1 MDSTDYKKL
10 KILQRNG
17 RETASNI
24 SKEIHMSVSAVTE
37 RIKRLESE
45 NVIKGYTI
53 VVDERRIG
61 FAMTILMEVRL
72 ENPRFFDDFTKAV
85 EDMDEII
92 ACYYKTGEFDLLL
105 KIACDSGDELEKIHR
120 KIMNIGGVI
129 DTKTDIVVK
138 NVKNKYSAIKK
149 PER

>member
-1 MDSTDYKKL
+1 LDNTDYKIL

-45 NVIKGYTI
+45 NIIKAYTI

-61 FAMTILMEVRL
+61 YALTILMEVRL
-72 ENPRFFDDFTKAV
+72 ENPRYFDDFTKAV

-105 KIACDSGDELEKIHR
+105 KIACDSGDELEAIHR
-120 KIMNIGGVI
+120 RIMNIGGVI

-138 NVKNKYSAIKK
+138 NVKNKYSAIRE
-149 PER
+149 PEK

>member
-1 MDSTDYKKL
+1 MDSTDYKIL
-10 KILQRNG
+10 KILQRNA

-37 RIKRLESE
+37 RINKMKNE
-45 NVIKGYTI
+45 NIIKAYTI
-53 VVDERRIG
+53 VVDERRVG

-85 EDMDEII
+85 EEMDEII

-105 KIACDSGDELEKIHR
+105 KIACDSGDELEAIHR
-120 KIMNIGGVI
+120 KIMNIGGVV

-138 NVKNKYSAIKK
+138 NVKNSYSAIKK
-149 PER
+149 PDK

>member
-1 MDSTDYKKL
+1 MDSTDYKIL

-45 NVIKGYTI
+45 SIIKAYTI

-72 ENPRFFDDFTKAV
+72 ENPKYFEDFSKAV

-105 KIACDSGDELEKIHR
+105 KIACDSGDELEAIHR
-120 KIMNIGGVI
+120 RIMNIGGVI

-138 NVKNKYSAIKK
+138 NIKNKYSAIRK
-149 PER
+149 PEK

>member
-1 MDSTDYKKL
+1 MDSTDYKIL

-45 NVIKGYTI
+45 NIIKAYTI

-72 ENPRFFDDFTKAV
+72 ENPKYFEDFSKAV

-105 KIACDSGDELEKIHR
+105 KIACDSGDELEAIHR
-120 KIMNIGGVI
+120 RIMNIGGVI

-138 NVKNKYSAIKK
+138 NIKNKYSAIRK
-149 PER
+149 PEK

>member
-1 MDSTDYKKL
+1 MDSTDYKIL
-10 KILQRNG
+10 KILQKNG

-37 RIKRLESE
+37 RIKRLE
-45 NVIKGYTI
+45 NDGVIKAYTI
-53 VVDERRIG
+53 VVDERRVG

-72 ENPRFFDDFTKAV
+72 ENPRYFDDFTKAV
-85 EDMDEII
+85 EGMDEII

-105 KIACDSGDELEKIHR
+105 KIACDSGDELEAIHR
-120 KIMNIGGVI
+120 RIMNIGGVI

-138 NVKNKYSAIKK
+138 NVKNTYSAIKK
-149 PER
+149 PEQ

>member
-1 MDSTDYKKL
+1 VDSTDYKKL